1 PEHPPT
7 GPFARFFGDQPTFQM
22 AIPGQQFPVRVH
34 VADSGPLP
42 VQVDNIAVQFEQE
55 NGSSATAEGATS
67 GALHP
72 DSTLD
77 ARFDVHL
84 ADNAAYTRPYFDR
97 PGLDQPYY
105 DLRDQQD
112 RNLALAPYPLRAEVT
127 ASYNGVQVHLAE
139 VVQVVEREAGAGTV
153 FHPMPIGPAIS
164 VTMAQSDG
172 VIPLDSASIPV
183 SVKIHSNVKGT
194 AQGTLRLSLPSG
206 WTSSPATAPFAFE
219 QDGQEQVVIFQ
230 VTPSNLQERSYPVE
244 AVASYGGHDYREGYV
259 QVGYPGLRPY
269 FEYSHAGDRIT
280 AASVKVA
287 PDLQIGYIEGSGD
300 DVPQS
305 LVDLGIHVH
314 FLTRE
319 DLASGDLSKYN
330 EILVGVRAYAV
341 RDDLRTYNGR
351 LLDYVKH
358 GGAVVVQY
366 QTPEFDHN
374 FGPYPYVMTSDPEEV
389 TDEHSVVKIL
399 DAQNPAMRWP
409 NVITPKDF
417 DGWIEERGSKFLQ
430 SWDSHYEPL
439 LETHDPGQS
448 PQEGGMVI
456 ARYGSG
462 VWMYTAYAFYRELP
476 LGVPGAY
483 RLFANL
489 LSLGKNPAFHQG
501 AVSQNG
507 APPST
512 QMGAMQKPF
521 LGSLP

>member
-1 PEHPPT
+1 
-7 GPFARFFGDQPTFQM
+7 M

-34 VADSGPLP
+34 VADSGPVP
-42 VQVDNIAVQFEQE
+42 VQIDNIALQFEQE
-55 NGSSATAEGATS
+55 NGSSATADGATS
-67 GALHP
+67 GALQG
-72 DSTLD
+72 DSVLE
-77 ARFDVHL
+77 ARFHVHL

-97 PGLDQPYY
+97 PGLEQPYY
-105 DLRDQQD
+105 DLRQSQY
-112 RNLALAPYPLRAEVT
+112 RSLPLPPYPVRALAT
-127 ASYNGVQVHLAE
+127 ASYNGVQIHLAE

-164 VTMAQSDG
+164 VTMMQSDG
-172 VIPLDSASIPV
+172 VIALDSASIPV
-183 SVKIHSNVKGT
+183 SVKIHSNVKGP
-194 AQGTLRLSLPSG
+194 AEGSVRLNLPAG
-206 WTSSPATAPFAFE
+206 WTSTPDSAPFSFA
-219 QDGQEQVVIFQ
+219 QDGQEQVATFQ
-230 VTPSNLQERSYPVE
+230 VTPANLQERSYPIE
-244 AVASYGGHDYREGYV
+244 AVASYGGHEYREGYV
-259 QVGYPGLRPY
+259 QVGYPDLRPY
-269 FEYSHAGDRIT
+269 FEYSRASDQIT
-280 AASVKVA
+280 AANVKVA

-314 FLTRE
+314 FLTKE
-319 DLASGDLSKYN
+319 ELASGDLSKYN

-351 LLDYVKH
+351 LLDYVKN

-399 DAQNPAMRWP
+399 DPQNPAMRWP
-409 NVITPKDF
+409 NVITSKDF

-430 SWDSHYEPL
+430 SWDTHYQPL

-456 ARYGSG
+456 APYGKG

-489 LSLGKNPAFHQG
+489 LSLQKNPDFHASGTGQ
-501 AVSQNG
+501 SRT
-507 APPST
+507 ST
-512 QMGAMQKPF
+512 GPETGLVQQP
-521 LGSLP
+521 LLSPLP